1 MRRSL
6 GMHELHPV
14 NMISQ
19 RFERASASSSS
30 CSVGLVVSIHV
41 CNYVTTLCVHTY
53 FVVFKHHC
61 MTLSKI
67 ITIATDNVDM
77 EKFHIIYYLLV
88 LFSISSANDV
98 LLFKGIPVRSN
109 EETLICVARGDYII
123 WRSNSNPIAIINS
136 QKTVGYFTAT
146 HYNSTTVEFNA
157 TLLSLSSDSSS
168 GTVRTSS
175 IILNTNVYGGS
186 EIQCQS
192 DLGSASVSLLEES
205 TTTDPVTETT
215 TNTESTTDV
224 VTPSTDSECTELDLL
239 QSLRTNEFQKPC
251 DQSNH
256 EQFALDVLM
265 YIQQYAARSPTVKQ
279 ALQDLNSQLSTESV
293 NAQFVSSS
301 NSMHSISS
309 CCITLFTIVLL
320 AFFH

>member
-1 MRRSL
+1 
-6 GMHELHPV
+6 
-14 NMISQ
+14 
-19 RFERASASSSS
+19 
-30 CSVGLVVSIHV
+30 
-41 CNYVTTLCVHTY
+41 
-53 FVVFKHHC
+53 
-61 MTLSKI
+61 
-67 ITIATDNVDM
+67 M
-77 EKFHIIYYLLV
+77 EKFSIIYLILAI
-88 LFSISSANDV
+88 FCINCFANEV
-98 LLFKGIPVRSN
+98 LLYKGISVKSN

-123 WRSNSNPIAIINS
+123 WRSNNNPIAIINS

-192 DLGSASVSLLEES
+192 DLGSVSVSLLEES

-215 TNTESTTDV
+215 TSTESTTDV
-224 VTPSTDSECTELDLL
+224 VTPRTDSECTELDLL

-251 DQSNH
+251 DQSNN
-256 EQFALDVLM
+256 EQFVLDLLM

-279 ALQDLNSQLSTESV
+279 ALEDLNNQQPNKT
-293 NAQFVSSS
+293 NAHFSHVSAS
-301 NSMHSISS
+301 NSVHSISS
-309 CCITLFTIVLL
+309 CFVTFSSIIML
-320 AFFH
+320 AFIHISFL